1 MKILNV
7 LIEII
12 LIILTI
18 IALPICLVVMVMA
31 SPIILAFFILTL
43 IEHRNEQ
50 RRMDSKGGR
59 SD

>member
-12 LIILTI
+12 LTIIL
-18 IALPICLVVMVMA
+18 LPVCLVFIVMA